1 MREKEELLEKNEIA
15 EAEAA
20 DVAMVENHCD
30 NPDDAPAEAG
40 QSEDC
45 ENVEKSEEG
54 ASSENDAFKNF
65 AAEPVQPPKKK
76 KYGWLSTVLLLVAIG
91 LGIWAMFG
99 ITHEVADAETTPIWT
114 LIGQS
119 NWVYALVCVAVLLAI
134 LASDWMKYAVTLKAT
149 TGKFSLRTSLKV
161 QMLGKFYDNVTPF
174 AVGGQPMQIYY
185 LHKKGYSGGVSSAV
199 VLIKYFCNM
208 TCMCLLS
215 LLLMACNT
223 HVLGA
228 IETDWLRILIH
239 VAAWFGL
246 AINMFLPV
254 MVLFFVIFPKFA
266 RKLASFVIGAGYKL
280 KIVKDKERSLAKAL
294 KTVADFRAAF
304 AIMARKPA
312 EFIALIL
319 FCLLEEG
326 LRFAFPFFIMKMFN
340 GVGAE
345 AGFSTM
351 ITVMALNVFIIQSVC
366 IIPTPGNS
374 GAIESVGTV
383 AFTAVIVNLG
393 VLGWSVLVWRFCV
406 FYIYILI
413 GLGITVFEFIRKMV
427 RRRKEKAVSAGN
439 E

>member
-20 DVAMVENHCD
+20 DVATVENHCD

-40 QSEDC
+40 RSEDC

-161 QMLGKFYDNVTPF
+161 QMLGKFYDIVTPF

-185 LHKKGYSGGVSSAV
+185 LHM
-199 VLIKYFCNM
+199 LQ
-208 TCMCLLS
+208 
-215 LLLMACNT
+215 
-223 HVLGA
+223 
-228 IETDWLRILIH
+228 
-239 VAAWFGL
+239 
-246 AINMFLPV
+246 
-254 MVLFFVIFPKFA
+254 
-266 RKLASFVIGAGYKL
+266 ASV
-280 KIVKDKERSLAKAL
+280 
-294 KTVADFRAAF
+294 
-304 AIMARKPA
+304 
-312 EFIALIL
+312 
-319 FCLLEEG
+319 
-326 LRFAFPFFIMKMFN
+326 
-340 GVGAE
+340 
-345 AGFSTM
+345 
-351 ITVMALNVFIIQSVC
+351 
-366 IIPTPGNS
+366 
-374 GAIESVGTV
+374 
-383 AFTAVIVNLG
+383 
-393 VLGWSVLVWRFCV
+393 
-406 FYIYILI
+406 
-413 GLGITVFEFIRKMV
+413 
-427 RRRKEKAVSAGN
+427 
-439 E
+439 